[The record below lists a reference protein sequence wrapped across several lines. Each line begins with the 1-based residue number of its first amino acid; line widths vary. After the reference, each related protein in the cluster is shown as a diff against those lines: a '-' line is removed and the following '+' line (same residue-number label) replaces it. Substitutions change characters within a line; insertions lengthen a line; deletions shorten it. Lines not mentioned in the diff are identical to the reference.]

1 MITIASYP
9 YRVNAHRLLYMQR
22 PLFDS
27 GEVVLNVNKGAAVTM
42 AGSSHLNCALA
53 GYRSNLDDTSRTWY
67 DQKIGMINHDDPYMI
82 ENGKFTCGK
91 DKWPSLCGRDIL
103 LYLLVTTTHYT
114 LEEFRS
120 YKGLESYNQFING
133 WVQDSKVTIINN
145 LHLYMGK
152 VCWPSIR
159 S

>member
-1 MITIASYP
+1 MHVVCC
-9 YRVNAHRLLYMQR
+9 RRLQYMQR
-22 PLFDS
+22 PLFDG
-27 GEVVLNVNKGAAVTM
+27 GEAVLNVNRGVSVSN

-53 GYRSNLDDTSRTWY
+53 SYRCSLDDTSKAQY
-67 DQKIGMINHDDPYMI
+67 DQKIGRIIHVDPYRI
-82 ENGKFTCGK
+82 ENGEFTSDK
-91 DKWPSLCGRDIL
+91 DKWPSLPERDVL
-103 LYLLVTTTHYT
+103 LFLLVTTSHYT

-152 VCWPSIR
+152 VC
-159 S
+159 

>member
-1 MITIASYP
+1 
-9 YRVNAHRLLYMQR
+9 MQR
-22 PLFDS
+22 PLFDG
-27 GEVVLNVNKGAAVTM
+27 GEAVLNVNRGVSVSN

-53 GYRSNLDDTSRTWY
+53 SYRCSLDDTSKAQY
-67 DQKIGMINHDDPYMI
+67 DQKIGMINHVDPYRI
-82 ENGKFTCGK
+82 ENGEFTSDK
-91 DKWPSLCGRDIL
+91 DKWPSLPERDVL
-103 LYLLVTTTHYT
+103 LFLLVTTSHYT

-152 VCWPSIR
+152 VC
-159 S
+159 